1 MSRLL
6 TEQDKKIIVEEKLKG
21 TASRKIGEMI
31 GRGKSTVN
39 DYYNKYIS
47 ELSESEDCEISE
59 AEIET
64 LCESPDVA
72 ISNLAKRLRTAQRTN
87 TQLRRIQREMF
98 DQDVNFKSHIKAV
111 ENVVGRINPNPVKD
125 LSSPSNTK
133 GKPPATIEI
142 LFSDLQIGK
151 VGEHYDTEKSIKA
164 IKEYGNEVLAY
175 INRMSEH
182 YFIERIIFESLGD
195 IVEDHMKHGVQS
207 ATSTDSGLSEQ
218 MANAITY
225 VWEDVLYPLFSLGID
240 TDVLCIAGNH
250 GSSQHK
256 GMDMFKAGLYSYDY
270 TIYKTWEL
278 LTKGCKFD
286 NVEFIIPEGV
296 FGYLNIYGNYLIAE
310 HGYFNTATE
319 KSMTDQMKKRGQQI
333 KKHVE
338 YFRCGDLHHTC
349 SYDSHR
355 LVLNGA
361 FFGVDQGGVE
371 YSGIIG
377 FSSVPSQ
384 VVMLHSPEERI
395 GRNTVKDFHVIQ
407 LA

>member
-1 MSRLL
+1 MSRL
-6 TEQDKKIIVEEKLKG
+6 TEQEKKVIVEEKLKG

-31 GRGKSTVN
+31 GRGKSTIN
-39 DYYNKYIS
+39 DYYNSYIAS
-47 ELSESEDCEISE
+47 LSESEEEELND

-64 LCESPDVA
+64 LCESPDTA

-87 TQLRRIQREMF
+87 TQLRRIQREVF
-98 DQDVNFKSHIKAV
+98 DQDVNFKAHIKAV
-111 ENVVGRINPNPVKD
+111 ENVVGRINPNPVVELPKKD
-125 LSSPSNTK
+125 NLDN
-133 GKPPATIEI
+133 KPPATVEI

-151 VGEHYDTEKSIKA
+151 VGEQFNTEKAIKA
-164 IKEYGNEVLAY
+164 IEEYGKEILAY
-175 INRMSEH
+175 IDRMSDR
-182 YFIERIIFESLGD
+182 YYIERIVFESLGD
-195 IVEDHMKHGVQS
+195 IVEDHMKHGIQS

-225 VWEDVLYPLFSLGID
+225 VWEKVLYPLFSLGID

-278 LTKGCKFD
+278 LAKGCDFK
-286 NVEFIIPEGV
+286 NVDFIIPEGV

-310 HGYFNTATE
+310 HGYFNSATE

-338 YFRCGDLHHTC
+338 YFRCGDMHHTC

-361 FFGVDQGGVE
+361 FFGVDEGGTE

-384 VVMLHSPEERI
+384 VVMLHTPEERI
-395 GRNTVKDFHVIQ
+395 GRNTIKDFHVIQ